1 MIALTSIES
10 VTLDVADPAA
20 AQRGV
25 VWAPDGTIWKVAIS
39 AKKDVGPATRRTATS
54 PVKPA
59 LYRRRA
65 LAKVVGTHVLMC
77 PHAK

>member
-10 VTLDVADPAA
+10 VTLDVADPTA

-25 VWAPDGTIWKVAIS
+25 VRAPDG
-39 AKKDVGPATRRTATS
+39 TS